1 MKALIIS
8 QAGGMTSAFSW
19 PLPIP
24 GGRGD
29 RGEGKRGQEE
39 EVADGRD
46 PTLPC
51 QVLLHFCSLF

>member
-8 QAGGMTSAFSW
+8 QAGGMTSEFSW

-29 RGEGKRGQEE
+29 RGEGK
-39 EVADGRD
+39 
-46 PTLPC
+46 
-51 QVLLHFCSLF
+51 